1 MDFSNPGTMMG
12 LLGFVVTY
20 WLLPRNIQLY
30 WLTAFPIIALAFFK
44 QYQALASLLVLTP
57 ICYLLSGNA
66 NTGSQPRERRDGL
79 IGIVLLCSVF
89 LAYKLVQGVTA
100 SEGKVLVLLGASYYL
115 LKMLHYLVESGNR
128 AIKPHAFPE
137 FAAYIFFPPTLLV
150 GPINRFPEFLRDE
163 QRRRWDSKLFHSGL
177 ERILFGY
184 FKVVVLAGYLLDS
197 KLEVF
202 IKSVGGDTTALGA
215 WLGCLEY
222 GLDLYFR
229 FGGYCDIAIGLGAL
243 LGFRIIENFNY
254 PFFRSNISA
263 FWRSWHISLSSWCR
277 DYIFTP
283 VAFTLKRPATGIIAS
298 MLILGIWHEL
308 SWRYIVWGLYHGVGI
323 VGFQLWNRNKARLPG
338 WLVLPRPLAILLGT
352 LITVNFV
359 ILSFAITRTDDLA
372 SALAIYR
379 TIFGGLHVFLVGG

>member
-1 MDFSNPGTMMG
+1 MIALF
-12 LLGFVVTY
+12 GFVAIY
-20 WLLPRNIQLY
+20 WLLPRNSQLY
-30 WLTAFPIIALAFFK
+30 WLTLFPIISLAFFK
-44 QYQALASLLVLTP
+44 QYQALASLIVLTP

-66 NTGSQPRERRDGL
+66 GAGLQSHERRKDL
-79 IGIVLLCSVF
+79 MGIVLLCSVF
-89 LAYKLVQGVTA
+89 LAYKLEQSVAA
-100 SEGKVLVLLGASYYL
+100 SEGRTIVLLGASYYI
-115 LKMLHYLVESGNR
+115 LKMVHYLVETSNR
-128 AIKPHAFPE
+128 SIKPHGFPE

-150 GPINRFPEFLRDE
+150 GPINRFPDFLRDE
-163 QRRRWDSKLFHSGL
+163 QRRRWDSKLFHTGL

-184 FKVVVLAGYLLDS
+184 FKVIVLASYLLDT
-197 KLEVF
+197 KFE
-202 IKSVGGDTTALGA
+202 IYIRDVGGDSTALGA

-229 FGGYCDIAIGLGAL
+229 FGGYCDIAIGLSAL

-263 FWRSWHISLSSWCR
+263 FWKSWHISLSSWCR

-308 SWRYIVWGLYHGVGI
+308 SWRYIIWGLYHGMGI
-323 VGFQLWNRNKARLPG
+323 VSFQLWTRSKAHLPK
-338 WLVLPRPLAILLGT
+338 WLVLPRPLALPLSIFLT
-352 LITVNFV
+352 ANFV
-359 ILSFAITRTDDLA
+359 ILGFAITRTDDPA

-379 TIFGGLHVFLVGG
+379 TIFGGLYVFLAGG